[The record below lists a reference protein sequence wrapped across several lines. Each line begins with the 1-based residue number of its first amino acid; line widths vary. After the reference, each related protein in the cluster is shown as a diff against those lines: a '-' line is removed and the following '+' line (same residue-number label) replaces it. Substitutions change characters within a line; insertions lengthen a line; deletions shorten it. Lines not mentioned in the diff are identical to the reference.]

1 VFGRDLVGDRIFEPK
16 LDSPWSQQGIDG
28 TSRIALKPS
37 LGEKCQD
44 VDISDQRCR
53 SQRQIADIARSDTD
67 AVEGSRAGRSRD
79 RVKSCHSRSL
89 ASALIAATAIALPP
103 LRPRTTRN
111 GTRLCDRSASLDSA
125 APTKPTGTPM
135 MAAGSGAPWPRISS
149 SRNSDVG
156 ALPMATLAPSR

>member
-1 VFGRDLVGDRIFEPK
+1 MFGRDLVGDRIFEPK

-53 SQRQIADIARSDTD
+53 SQRQIADVARSNTD

-79 RVKSCHSRSL
+79 SRGGTQKN
-89 ASALIAATAIALPP
+89 AE
-103 LRPRTTRN
+103 RPRATRVHMS
-111 GTRLCDRSASLDSA
+111 GK
-125 APTKPTGTPM
+125 TKVAMT
-135 MAAGSGAPWPRISS
+135 S
-149 SRNSDVG
+149 
-156 ALPMATLAPSR
+156 